1 MTAWFPVLNFSTQD
15 QLIIYD
21 TRKHG
26 KTLYL
31 LASNGKI
38 ISYVFFQLHKLVLLA
53 ASPSIIDKVNDITE
67 RGTIVIKLDGEKYSK
82 EAVKLCVQYLYKGVA
97 KLTDTNVKSI
107 ARVAQAL
114 DIKEILKICSSFQD
128 TFKLVKDENSTD
140 NSDTEIGSYPEDPE
154 QLQENL
160 STALQEALDNI
171 KEIEEKAEDD
181 NINIET
187 QMEIQAET
195 EQITEF
201 NPKGIDSNPVNYEV
215 KDKVELEKEEIDMR
229 NEDIAEKEVASAKD
243 KVSFLV

>member
-1 MTAWFPVLNFSTQD
+1 M
-15 QLIIYD
+15 
-21 TRKHG
+21 
-26 KTLYL
+26 
-31 LASNGKI
+31 
-38 ISYVFFQLHKLVLLA
+38 QLHKLVLLA

-67 RGTIVIKLDGEKYSK
+67 RGTIVIKLDGDKYSK

-140 NSDTEIGSYPEDPE
+140 NSDTEIESYPEDPE

-171 KEIEEKAEDD
+171 EEIEENVGD
-181 NINIET
+181 NNANIEP
-187 QMEIQAET
+187 QVEIQTET

-201 NPKGIDSNPVNYEV
+201 NPSAMDSEPVDNDV
-215 KDKVELEKEEIDMR
+215 KDEVESEKEEETDMG
-229 NEDIAEKEVASAKD
+229 NDNIAEKEVAMPAKD
-243 KVSFLV
+243 KVSYLVYLFIMLDS